1 MVGLSGNSFVNTD
14 ANYYI
19 SDDNGPS
26 KVPLV
31 SDATFNEQTGNRN
44 NNTID
49 SDGEKNA
56 NYKGVNV
63 RGLYTSLQHERY
75 PFSPAPLLAD
85 YYDDSFRL
93 ISEAGMNHIRYVFYW
108 EAYENNPQLFMK
120 ELNIV
125 AKFADKWKLNV
136 LYDNHQY
143 HTSSWLDPQNGTGF
157 PEYLFRNNIDSSS
170 SVYQRGS
177 GGEPKDESAQEW
189 WGKWWDRAIND
200 TNGNDGWTLQ
210 INFLKRIIQVIDKH
224 PSTLGYEILN
234 EPQIHKDNEWSKVGL
249 YNSFMV
255 DELRKFTEKT
265 IAYSQQIPTSLKNSA
280 ISITPEN
287 IAKIAPVNKANVVFK
302 VTIYGEPIPHTYQG
316 DRFSIFLEAGKL
328 LGVPLYIGEWNNV
341 KREKVNDDESNIV
354 YQINSERSDLT
365 QDQAVRF
372 IEDFKE
378 VNVWGW
384 AYWNWNFIPHP
395 AANVNLITV
404 TENGDIDTTK
414 YYDILKHAISNS

>member
-1 MVGLSGNSFVNTD
+1 MVGFCGNSSIDTDDNYYDTNDNRSSKVRLVSFVSANEQIGDTDNNTSKKEKE
-14 ANYYI
+14 ANYI
-19 SDDNGPS
+19 
-26 KVPLV
+26 
-31 SDATFNEQTGNRN
+31 
-44 NNTID
+44 
-49 SDGEKNA
+49 
-56 NYKGVNV
+56 GVNV

-85 YYDDSFRL
+85 YYDDSFKL
-93 ISEAGMNHIRYVFYW
+93 ISEA
-108 EAYENNPQLFMK
+108 NPQFFME
-120 ELNIV
+120 ELNTV
-125 AKFADKWKLNV
+125 ARFADRWNLHV

-210 INFLKRIIQVIDKH
+210 INFLKRIIQVVDKH

-265 IAYSQQIPTSLKNSA
+265 VAYSQQIPTSLKNSA

-328 LGVPLYIGEWNNV
+328 VGVPLYIGEWNNV

-378 VNVWGW
+378 VDVWGW

>member
-1 MVGLSGNSFVNTD
+1 MVGFCGNSSIDTDDNYYDTNDNRSSKVRLVSFVSANEQIGDTDNNTSKKEKE
-14 ANYYI
+14 ANYI
-19 SDDNGPS
+19 
-26 KVPLV
+26 
-31 SDATFNEQTGNRN
+31 
-44 NNTID
+44 
-49 SDGEKNA
+49 
-56 NYKGVNV
+56 GVNV

-108 EAYENNPQLFMK
+108 EAYESNPQFFMK
-120 ELNIV
+120 ELNTV
-125 AKFADKWKLNV
+125 ARFADRWNLHV

-210 INFLKRIIQVIDKH
+210 INFLKRIIQVVDKH

-328 LGVPLYIGEWNNV
+328 VGVPLYIGEWNNV

-378 VNVWGW
+378 VDVWGW